1 MDIRLVLPRSAQ
13 AFRKASSA
21 EPLIANAEN
30 CEEEASCA
38 LAVGKIA
45 ADAAAMTPAFSVGE
59 ELTASATI
67 DLTAAK
73 DARYSTITRNC
84 NTKYP
89 LFLEF
94 TAPDTNT
101 AAVTIAPHGTNGY
114 SDCPTQSIKP
124 GGRVLLDYR
133 PKSDG
138 TAPSPRPQVVDA
150 THKQIAV
157 TIAGSDKLK
166 WNGAFGA

>member
-1 MDIRLVLPRSAQ
+1 MDIRVKLPRSAQ
-13 AFRKASSA
+13 VFRKASAA

-30 CEEEASCA
+30 CEEEASCD
-38 LAVGKIA
+38 LDVGKIA
-45 ADAAAMTPAFSVGE
+45 ADASAMAAAFSVGAQ
-59 ELTASATI
+59 LTTSTTI
-67 DLTAAK
+67 DLTAAP
-73 DARYSTITRNC
+73 DARTGIAQNC
-84 NTKYP
+84 NAKYP
-89 LFLEF
+89 TVLEF

-114 SDCPTQSIKP
+114 SDCPTASIKP

-157 TIAGSDKLK
+157 TISGSDKLK